1 MSFLR
6 PTEPVYLL
14 GPKSWLPERVVTN
27 QDVLDWMGTRARPS
41 WITHRT
47 GVEQRRW
54 VAEEQACSDVAA
66 AAASRLLEDY
76 RIDRERIAQ
85 LLLATVSGDYPTPPT
100 SPLVLPKLGLDRVGV
115 LDLSAACAGF
125 TSAVHMGAALTAATG
140 SDQLVIAADIR
151 SKFLNREDLATT
163 ALFGDGG
170 ASCLVSRLPEQA
182 DFQFVASELAADP
195 SMADIIAI
203 RAGGSRLPHHQNPD
217 PTKVFLKM
225 EHGATL
231 FMKGVDNMSN
241 GATSLLR
248 RLEMTVDD
256 VDWFVPHQANLHL
269 IRAVTDKLGAD
280 RAKVVETVQFT
291 GNTSG
296 ASVGI
301 ALSHLK
307 EHLPLRPGQSVLLI
321 SAGAGGASACALL
334 RSL

>member
-1 MSFLR
+1 MSFMR
-6 PTEPVYLL
+6 PAEPVYLL
-14 GPKSWLPERVVTN
+14 GPKAWLPERVVTN

-47 GVEQRRW
+47 GVEQRHW
-54 VAEEQACSDVAA
+54 VEDSQACSDIAA
-66 AAASRLLEDY
+66 AAATRLLEDY
-76 RIDRERIAQ
+76 RIDRKRITQ
-85 LLLATVSGDYPTPPT
+85 LLLATVSGDFPTPPS
-100 SPLVLPKLGLDRVGV
+100 SPLILPKLGLDGVGV

-125 TSAVHMGAALTAATG
+125 TSAVHVAAGLAQASDT
-140 SDQLVIAADIR
+140 DQLVIAADIR
-151 SKFLNREDLATT
+151 SKFLNKEDLATT
-163 ALFGDGG
+163 ALFGDGA
-170 ASCLVSRLPEQA
+170 ASCLVSRNREQA
-182 DFQFVASELAADP
+182 DFQLIASELAADA

-203 RAGGSRLPHHQNPD
+203 RAGGSRLPHHQNTD
-217 PTKVFLKM
+217 PAKVFLKM

-231 FMKGVDNMSN
+231 FMKGVDNMST
-241 GATSLLR
+241 AAARLLR
-248 RLEMTVDD
+248 RLELTLAD

-269 IRAVTDKLGAD
+269 IRTMTDKLGAD

-301 ALSHLK
+301 ALAHLK
-307 EHLPLRPGQSVLLI
+307 EKLPLQPGQRILLI

>member
-1 MSFLR
+1 MSFMR
-6 PTEPVYLL
+6 PAEPVYLL
-14 GPKSWLPERVVTN
+14 GPKAWLPERVVTN

-47 GVEQRRW
+47 GVEQRHW
-54 VAEEQACSDVAA
+54 VEEGQACSDVAA
-66 AAASRLLEDY
+66 AVATRLLEDY
-76 RIDRERIAQ
+76 RMDRKRISQ

-100 SPLVLPKLGLDRVGV
+100 SPLILLRLGLDGVGV

-125 TSAVHMGAALTAATG
+125 TSAIHVGVGLLLATG
-140 SDQLVIAADIR
+140 GDQLVIAADIR

-163 ALFGDGG
+163 ALFGDGA
-170 ASCLVSRLPEQA
+170 ASCLVSKSPEQA
-182 DFQFVASELAADP
+182 DFQLVASELAADA

-203 RAGGSRLPHHQNPD
+203 RAGGSRLPHHQNQD
-217 PTKVFLKM
+217 PSKLFLKM

-231 FMKGVDNMSN
+231 FMKGVDNMSTAA
-241 GATSLLR
+241 ATLLR
-248 RLEMTVDD
+248 RLDMKVGE

-269 IRAVTDKLGAD
+269 IRTMTDKLGAD

-296 ASVGI
+296 ASVGV
-301 ALSHLK
+301 ALAHLK
-307 EHLPLRPGQSVLLI
+307 ERLPLRPGQSVLLI
-321 SAGAGGASACALL
+321 SAGAGGVSACALL

>member
-1 MSFLR
+1 MSFMR
-6 PTEPVYLL
+6 PAEPVYLL
-14 GPKSWLPERVVTN
+14 GPKAWLPERIVTN

-54 VAEEQACSDVAA
+54 VEDSQACSDIAA
-66 AAASRLLEDY
+66 AAATRLLEDY
-76 RIDRERIAQ
+76 RIDRRRISQ
-85 LLLATVSGDYPTPPT
+85 VLLATVSGDFPTPPT
-100 SPLVLPKLGLDRVGV
+100 SPLILPKLGIDGVGV

-125 TSAVHMGAALTAATG
+125 TTAVHVGAGLLQATG
-140 SDQLVIAADIR
+140 GDQLVIAADIR

-163 ALFGDGG
+163 ALFGDGA
-170 ASCLVSRLPEQA
+170 ASCLVSKSPEQA
-182 DFQFVASELAADP
+182 DFQLIASELAADA

-203 RAGGSRLPHHQNPD
+203 RAGGSRLPHHQNTD
-217 PTKVFLKM
+217 PAKVFLKM

-231 FMKGVDNMSN
+231 FMKGVDNMSAAA
-241 GATSLLR
+241 ATLLR
-248 RLEMTVDD
+248 RLEMTVAE
-256 VDWFVPHQANLHL
+256 VDWLVPHQANLHL
-269 IRAVTDKLGAD
+269 IRTMTDKLGAD

-301 ALSHLK
+301 ALAHLK
-307 EHLPLRPGQSVLLI
+307 ERLPLRPGQSVLLI
-321 SAGAGGASACALL
+321 SAGAGGVSACALL

>member
-1 MSFLR
+1 MSFLK

-14 GPKSWLPERVVTN
+14 GPESWLPERVVTN
-27 QDVLDWMGTRARPS
+27 QDVLEWMGTRARPS

-47 GVEQRRW
+47 GVEQRHW
-54 VAEEQACSDVAA
+54 VEDGQSCSDVASA
-66 AAASRLLEDY
+66 AALRLMDES
-76 RIDRERIAQ
+76 RIDRKRIAQ
-85 LLLATVSGDYPTPPT
+85 VLLATVSGDFPTPPT
-100 SPLVLPKLGLDRVGV
+100 SPLILPRLGLDRVGV

-125 TSAVHMGAALTAATG
+125 TSAVHVGAALASSTG

-151 SKFLNREDLATT
+151 SKFLNKEDLATT
-163 ALFGDGG
+163 ALFGDGA
-170 ASCLVSRLPEQA
+170 ASCLVSRNREQA
-182 DFQFVASELAADP
+182 DFQLIASELAADA

-203 RAGGSRLPHHQNPD
+203 RAGGSRLPHHQNTD
-217 PTKVFLKM
+217 PAKVFLKM

-231 FMKGVDNMSN
+231 FMKGVDNMST
-241 GATSLLR
+241 AAAKLLR
-248 RLEMTVDD
+248 RLELTLAD

-269 IRAVTDKLGAD
+269 IRTMTDKLGAD

-301 ALSHLK
+301 ALAHLK
-307 EHLPLRPGQSVLLI
+307 EKLPLQPGQRILLI

-334 RSL
+334 RSM

>member
-1 MSFLR
+1 MSFLK

-14 GPKSWLPERVVTN
+14 GPRSWLPERIMTN

-47 GVEQRRW
+47 GVEQRHW
-54 VAEEQACSDVAA
+54 VEDGQACSDIAA
-66 AAASRLLEDY
+66 AVALRLIESHH
-76 RIDRERIAQ
+76 IDRKRIAQ
-85 LLLATVSGDYPTPPT
+85 VLLATVSGDFPTPPT
-100 SPLVLPKLGLDRVGV
+100 SPLILPRLGLDRVGV

-125 TSAVHMGAALTAATG
+125 TSAVHVGAALAASTG

-163 ALFGDGG
+163 ALFGDGS
-170 ASCLVSRLPEQA
+170 ASCLVSRRPEGA
-182 DFQFVASELAADP
+182 DFQLVASEMAADA

-203 RAGGSRLPHHQNPD
+203 RAGGSRLPHHQNDD
-217 PTKVFLKM
+217 PAKVFLKM

-231 FMKGVDNMSN
+231 FMKGVDNMTA
-241 GATSLLR
+241 GADSLLR
-248 RLEMTVDD
+248 RLELTVAD
-256 VDWFVPHQANLHL
+256 VDWIVPHQANLHL
-269 IRAVTDKLGAD
+269 MRAVTEKLGAD
-280 RAKVVETVQFT
+280 PARVVETVRFT

-301 ALSHLK
+301 ALAHLK
-307 EHLPLRPGQSVLLI
+307 ERLPLKRGQRVLLV

-334 RSL
+334 HSL